1 MAVST
6 HPSTSHDQG
15 PGPDVRM
22 EGLTPA
28 MKVHLPT
35 QPPSARPPASR
46 EGVYGLRT
54 TRDKS
59 DALDASLLP
68 SHLQRGR
75 LSPGENQVDG
85 EASLAWV

>member
-6 HPSTSHDQG
+6 HPSASHDQG
-15 PGPDVRM
+15 PGPDMRLM

-46 EGVYGLRT
+46 EGIHGLRT
-54 TRDKS
+54 TTDKS
-59 DALDASLLP
+59 DTLDTSLLP

-75 LSPGENQVDG
+75 LSPG
-85 EASLAWV
+85 